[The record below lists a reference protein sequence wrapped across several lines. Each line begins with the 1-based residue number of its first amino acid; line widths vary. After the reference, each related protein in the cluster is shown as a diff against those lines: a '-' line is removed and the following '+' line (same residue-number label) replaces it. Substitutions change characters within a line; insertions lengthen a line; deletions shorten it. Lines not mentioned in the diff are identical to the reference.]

1 MGCQVSAML
10 KMIDTVMKLSVL
22 PHDFLRA
29 TLTDFIMTVSDF
41 TCFPI
46 TPNKLPVHVSTSAV
60 GLVGGDMIKYFRT
73 LIKYQLLLESSLLL
87 HINFLKN

>member
-10 KMIDTVMKLSVL
+10 KMINTVMKLSVL

-46 TPNKLPVHVSTSAV
+46 TPNKLPVSTSAV

-73 LIKYQLLLESSLLL
+73 LIKYQLLLRCYFKSTSSK
-87 HINFLKN
+87 IKF